1 MIRKGFLIWVLAGFT
16 GALGSAPGMMA
27 GTAQASEEQVIIS
40 DFAFS
45 PETLTIKVG
54 DTVEFVN
61 KDEIPHTGTRE
72 GKDAFDTEALNQGQS
87 KKVTFSKPGEYT
99 YNCSIHPSMSGKI
112 IVKE

>member
-1 MIRKGFLIWVLAGFT
+1 MRNGFLILVLAGLA
-16 GALGSAPGMMA
+16 GVLGSAPGMMA
-27 GTAQASEEQVIIS
+27 GTAQAAEVKIIIS

-54 DTVEFVN
+54 DTVEFLN
-61 KDEIPHTGTRE
+61 EDGTPHSGARE
-72 GKDAFDTEALNQGQS
+72 GKDAFDTEALSQGQS

>member
-1 MIRKGFLIWVLAGFT
+1 MRKGFLIWVLAGFT
-16 GALGSAPGMMA
+16 GVLGSMPGMMA
-27 GTAQASEEQVIIS
+27 GTAQAAEVQIIIS

-61 KDEIPHTGTRE
+61 EDAIPHSGARE
-72 GKDAFDTEALNQGQS
+72 GKDAFDTEVLNQGQS
-87 KKVTFSKPGEYT
+87 KKITFSKPGEYT

>member
-1 MIRKGFLIWVLAGFT
+1 M
-16 GALGSAPGMMA
+16 
-27 GTAQASEEQVIIS
+27 QVIIS

-61 KDEIPHTGTRE
+61 EDGIPHTGTRE
-72 GKDAFDTEALNQGQS
+72 GKDAFDTEALSQGQS

-112 IVKE
+112 VVKE

>member
-1 MIRKGFLIWVLAGFT
+1 MRKGFLIWVLAGFT
-16 GALGSAPGMMA
+16 GVLGSAPGMMA
-27 GTAQASEEQVIIS
+27 GTAQAAEVQIIIS

-61 KDEIPHTGTRE
+61 EDGIPHSGARE
-72 GKDAFDTEALNQGQS
+72 GKDGFDTQVLNQGQS
-87 KKVTFSKPGEYT
+87 KKITFSKPGEYT